1 MKSKERMQGILQ
13 CYMNIKEELL
23 EKLADSDGEYIS
35 GALLAEKLGVSR
47 NAVWKAVK
55 SLETEGYSIE
65 AVTSRGYRLTADNN
79 HLSDKL
85 INTFLKTE
93 KIGRKI
99 IVYDTTESTNNVA
112 KELASSGAE
121 HGTVIVAD
129 MQTNGKGRLGRNF
142 VSPKG
147 KGLYM
152 SVIIRPDFSIETA
165 SLITS
170 ATACA
175 AASAVENL
183 CGHDVKIKWVND
195 LYMNGRKICGILTE
209 ASCGLEMK
217 SLDYAV
223 IGIGINVRSAE
234 GSFSRELRVSA
245 TSVEDET
252 GLKIDRNRL
261 CAEIINNLE
270 YYISEIES
278 RNYIREYRRRELL
291 TGNTI
296 TANVN
301 GSTVIAFAEGIDDN
315 ANLIVKLPDGTIHHL
330 NSGEANLC
338 RVIE

>member
-1 MKSKERMQGILQ
+1 AG
-13 CYMNIKEELL
+13 
-23 EKLADSDGEYIS
+23 SDGEYIS
-35 GALLAEKLGVSR
+35 GAMLAEKIGVSR

-65 AVTSRGYRLTADNN
+65 AVTSKGYRLSAENN
-79 HLSDKL
+79 RLSEKL
-85 INTFLKTE
+85 IQPFLKTE
-93 KIGRKI
+93 NFGKKIVI
-99 IVYDTTESTNNVA
+99 LEETDSTNNYA
-112 KELASSGAE
+112 KEMASSGAL
-121 HGTVIVAD
+121 HGTVVIAD
-129 MQTNGKGRLGRNF
+129 SQSSGKGRLGRNF

-152 SVIIRPDFSIETA
+152 SVVVRPDFDIQTA
-165 SLITS
+165 SMITS

-175 AASAVENL
+175 VAVAVEKL
-183 CGHDVKIKWVND
+183 CRSKVNIKWVND

-209 ASCGLEMK
+209 ASLGMEMK
-217 SLDYAV
+217 SIDYAV

-252 GLKIDRNRL
+252 GLRINRNRL
-261 CAEIINNLE
+261 CAEVLNSLE
-270 YYISEIES
+270 KYLSGIES
-278 RNYIREYRRRELL
+278 RNYIREYRNREIL

-296 TANVN
+296 TANVD

-315 ANLIVKLPDGTIHHL
+315 ANLVIKLPDGTIRHL
-330 NSGEANLC
+330 SSGEANLC

>member
-1 MKSKERMQGILQ
+1 MNVKES
-13 CYMNIKEELL
+13 LL
-23 EKLADSDGEYIS
+23 ETLAKSDGEYIS
-35 GALLAEKLGVSR
+35 GAVLAEKLGVSR

-55 SLETEGYSIE
+55 SLEAEGFEID
-65 AVTSRGYRLTADNN
+65 AVTSRGYRISAENNRLSEKLISAFLTAGN
-79 HLSDKL
+79 LGK
-85 INTFLKTE
+85 
-93 KIGRKI
+93 KI
-99 IVYDTTESTNNVA
+99 IVHDEINSTNTTA
-112 KELASSGAE
+112 KELASAGAE
-121 HGTVIVAD
+121 HGTVVVAD
-129 MQTNGKGRLGRNF
+129 MQTDGRGRLGRNF

-170 ATACA
+170 AVACGVA
-175 AASAVENL
+175 TAVEKM

-209 ASCGLEMK
+209 ASLGMEMK

-234 GSFSRELRVSA
+234 GSFSRDLRISA
-245 TSVEDET
+245 TSIEDET
-252 GLKIDRNRL
+252 AVIPDRNRL
-261 CAEIINNLE
+261 CAEILNSLE
-270 YYISEIES
+270 NYLDGIEN
-278 RNYIREYRRRELL
+278 RNFIKEYRRRELL

-301 GSTVIAFAEGIDDN
+301 GSTIIAFAEGIDDN
-315 ANLIVKLPDGTIHHL
+315 ANLIVKLPDGTL
-330 NSGEANLC
+330 KNLSSGEANLC

>member
-1 MKSKERMQGILQ
+1 MNVKES
-13 CYMNIKEELL
+13 LL
-23 EKLADSDGEYIS
+23 ETFAESDGEYIS

-65 AVTSRGYRLTADNN
+65 AVTSRGYRLTAENN
-79 HLSDKL
+79 RLSEKL
-85 INTFLKTE
+85 INAFLKTE
-93 KIGRKI
+93 KLGNQI
-99 IVYDTTESTNNVA
+99 IVLDETDSTNNFA
-112 KELASSGAE
+112 KELASAGAM
-121 HGTVIVAD
+121 HGTVVIAD
-129 MQTNGKGRLGRNF
+129 MQNSGKGRLGRNF

-170 ATACA
+170 AVACA
-175 AASAVENL
+175 TAFAVEKL
-183 CGHDVKIKWVND
+183 CEHDVKIKWVND

-209 ASCGLEMK
+209 ASFGLEMK
-217 SLDYAV
+217 SLDYAI

-261 CAEIINNLE
+261 CAEVINSLE
-270 YYISEIES
+270 TYLSEMEN
-278 RNYIREYRRRELL
+278 RNYIREYRRREIL

-301 GSTVIAFAEGIDDN
+301 GSTIIAFAEGIDDN
-315 ANLIVKLPDGTIHHL
+315 ANLIVKLPDSTIKHL
-330 NSGEANLC
+330 SSGEANLC

>member
-1 MKSKERMQGILQ
+1 MNVKES
-13 CYMNIKEELL
+13 LL
-23 EKLADSDGEYIS
+23 ETFAESDGEYIS

-65 AVTSRGYRLTADNN
+65 AVTSRGYRLTVENN
-79 HLSDKL
+79 RLSEKL
-85 INTFLKTE
+85 INAFLKTQ
-93 KIGRKI
+93 KLGKQI
-99 IVYDTTESTNNVA
+99 IVLDETDSTNNFA
-112 KELASSGAE
+112 KELASAGAM
-121 HGTVIVAD
+121 HGTVVIAD
-129 MQTNGKGRLGRNF
+129 MQNSGKGRLGRNF

-170 ATACA
+170 AVACA
-175 AASAVENL
+175 TAFAIEKL

-209 ASCGLEMK
+209 ASFGLEMK

-261 CAEIINNLE
+261 CAEVINSLE
-270 YYISEIES
+270 TYLSEMEN
-278 RNYIREYRRRELL
+278 RNYIREYRRREIL

-301 GSTVIAFAEGIDDN
+301 GSTIIAFAEGIDDN
-315 ANLIVKLPDGTIHHL
+315 ANLIVKLPDGTIKHL
-330 NSGEANLC
+330 SSGEANLC

>member
-1 MKSKERMQGILQ
+1 MNVKES
-13 CYMNIKEELL
+13 LL
-23 EKLADSDGEYIS
+23 ETFAESNGEYIS

-65 AVTSRGYRLTADNN
+65 AVTSRGYRLTAENN

-85 INTFLKTE
+85 INAFLKTE
-93 KIGRKI
+93 HLGKHIT
-99 IVYDTTESTNNVA
+99 VLDETDSTNNFA

-121 HGTVIVAD
+121 HGTVVIAD
-129 MQTNGKGRLGRNF
+129 MQTSGKGRLGRNF

-170 ATACA
+170 AAACATACA
-175 AASAVENL
+175 VEKL
-183 CGHDVKIKWVND
+183 CRHDVKIKWVND
-195 LYMNGRKICGILTE
+195 LYMNGRKMCGILTE

-234 GSFSRELRVSA
+234 GSFSRELRISA
-245 TSVEDET
+245 TSIEDET

-261 CAEIINNLE
+261 CAEVINSLE
-270 YYISEIES
+270 TYLSEMENH
-278 RNYIREYRRRELL
+278 NYIREYRNRELL

-301 GSTVIAFAEGIDDN
+301 GSTIIAFAEGIDDN
-315 ANLIVKLPDGTIHHL
+315 ANLIIKLPDGTIKHL

>member
-1 MKSKERMQGILQ
+1 MNVKET
-13 CYMNIKEELL
+13 LL
-23 EKLADSDGEYIS
+23 GTLAESGGEYIS
-35 GALLAEKLGVSR
+35 GAMLAEKLGVSR

-65 AVTSRGYRLTADNN
+65 AVTSKGYRLSAENN
-79 HLSDKL
+79 RLSEKL
-85 INTFLKTE
+85 IQAYLKTE
-93 KIGRKI
+93 NFGKQI
-99 IVYDTTESTNNVA
+99 IIYNEINSTNTCA
-112 KELASSGAE
+112 KEMASSGISA
-121 HGTVIVAD
+121 GTVIVAD
-129 MQTNGKGRLGRNF
+129 MQNSGKGRLGRNF

-152 SVIIRPDFSIETA
+152 SVIMRPDFDIKTA

-175 AASAVENL
+175 VAGAVENL

-209 ASCGLEMK
+209 ASLGMEMR

-223 IGIGINVRSAE
+223 VGIGINVRSAE
-234 GSFSRELRVSA
+234 GSFSRDLRASA
-245 TSVEDET
+245 TSIEDET

-261 CAEIINNLE
+261 CAEVLNSLE
-270 YYISEIES
+270 KYISEIENRS
-278 RNYIREYRRRELL
+278 YIREYRNREIL

-301 GSTVIAFAEGIDDN
+301 GSTIIAFAEGIDDN
-315 ANLIVKLPDGTIHHL
+315 ANLIVKLPDGTIRHL

-338 RVIE
+338 RVID

>member
-1 MKSKERMQGILQ
+1 MNVKET
-13 CYMNIKEELL
+13 LL
-23 EKLADSDGEYIS
+23 ETLAGSDGEYIS
-35 GALLAEKLGVSR
+35 GAMLAEKLGVSR

-65 AVTSRGYRLTADNN
+65 AVTSKGYRLSAENN
-79 HLSDKL
+79 RLSEKL
-85 INTFLKTE
+85 IQASLKTE
-93 KIGRKI
+93 SFGKNI
-99 IVYDTTESTNNVA
+99 IIYDETESTNTSA
-112 KELASSGAE
+112 KEMAVSGMP
-121 HGTVIVAD
+121 HGTVVIAD
-129 MQTNGKGRLGRNF
+129 TQNSGKGRLGRTF

-152 SVIIRPDFSIETA
+152 SVIIRPDFDIQTA

-175 AASAVENL
+175 TAEAIEKL
-183 CGHDVKIKWVND
+183 CSYDVKIKWVND

-209 ASCGLEMK
+209 ASLGMEMK

-245 TSVEDET
+245 TSIEDET
-252 GLKIDRNRL
+252 GLKINRNRL
-261 CAEIINNLE
+261 CAEVLNSLE
-270 YYISEIES
+270 KYLSEIGT
-278 RNYIREYRRRELL
+278 RNYIREYRNREIL

-301 GSTVIAFAEGIDDN
+301 GSTVIAFAEGIDEN
-315 ANLIVKLPDGTIHHL
+315 ANLIIKLPDGNIRHL
-330 NSGEANLC
+330 SSGEANLC
-338 RVIE
+338 RVIK